1 MNTLFLV
8 QFACCIIVSML
19 GLILVL
25 SRFQIRWSNRRYEVS
40 RWLLAFSMFVLA
52 GHYVLQMAYGFRA
65 KGDEVGAVVNVLF
78 YTPISFI
85 ISYATYNLICYR
97 SGRKK
102 FALLGCVSYALI
114 LICFFFGYND
124 TPRGMHM
131 GEWLYVMLALFA
143 VTIMYS
149 TYTTVIEMRYHRKII
164 EENTTEDLLPFDR
177 YAYASYGMVG
187 FLALAM
193 VGAIC
198 YRPLLYSV
206 APLMLFS
213 LISFIIS
220 FLGYGYNMIP
230 AEVRLEQETADMYST
245 YTTVIEMRYH
255 RKIIEENTTEDLLPF
270 DRYAYASYG
279 MVGFLALAM
288 VGAICYRPLLYSV
301 APLMLFSLISFI
313 ISFLGYGYNMI
324 PAEVRLEQET
334 ADEPL
339 EVMEESEDV
348 GLASEKI
355 SIIESMLASWCDK
368 GGYRDSTV
376 NMPMLSV
383 KLGIPRNELSL
394 YFENCLKSSFR
405 IWLSDI
411 RFKEAQRMLLEECRY
426 SNDTISSECG
436 FSSHAHLY
444 KIFKAKTGF
453 TPGQWRD
460 SVRKNRF
467 PDVDGL

>member
-25 SRFQIRWSNRRYEVS
+25 SRFQIRWTNRRYEVS

-52 GHYVLQMAYGFRA
+52 GHYVLQMVCGFRA
-65 KGDEVGAVVNVLF
+65 KGDEIGAVVNVLF
-78 YTPISFI
+78 YSPVSFF

-97 SGRKK
+97 GGRKK

-124 TPRGMHM
+124 TPRGMHV

-177 YAYASYGMVG
+177 YTYTTYGLAGIMV
-187 FLALAM
+187 LAM

-198 YRPLLYSV
+198 YRPLLYCV
-206 APLMLFS
+206 GPLMLFS
-213 LISFIIS
+213 LISFTIS

-230 AEVRLEQETADMYST
+230 AEVRLELD
-245 YTTVIEMRYH
+245 
-255 RKIIEENTTEDLLPF
+255 
-270 DRYAYASYG
+270 
-279 MVGFLALAM
+279 
-288 VGAICYRPLLYSV
+288 
-301 APLMLFSLISFI
+301 
-313 ISFLGYGYNMI
+313 
-324 PAEVRLEQET
+324 T

-339 EVMEESEDV
+339 EVMEESEEV
-348 GLASEKI
+348 GLGSEKI

>member
-8 QFACCIIVSML
+8 QFACCIIMSML

-25 SRFQIRWSNRRYEVS
+25 SRFQIRWTNRRYEVS

-52 GHYVLQMAYGFRA
+52 WHYVLQMVCGFRA
-65 KGDEVGAVVNVLF
+65 KGDEIGAVVNVLF
-78 YTPISFI
+78 YSPVSSF

-97 SGRKK
+97 GGRKK
-102 FALLGCVSYALI
+102 FALMGCVSYALI

-131 GEWLYVMLALFA
+131 GEWLYVMLVLFA
-143 VTIMYS
+143 VTILYS
-149 TYTTVIEMRYHRKII
+149 VYTTVIEMRYHRKII

-177 YAYASYGMVG
+177 YAYASYGVASIMV
-187 FLALAM
+187 LAM

-198 YRPLLYSV
+198 YRPLLYCV
-206 APLMLFS
+206 GPLMLFS
-213 LISFIIS
+213 LISFTIS

-230 AEVRLEQETADMYST
+230 AEVRLELD
-245 YTTVIEMRYH
+245 
-255 RKIIEENTTEDLLPF
+255 
-270 DRYAYASYG
+270 
-279 MVGFLALAM
+279 
-288 VGAICYRPLLYSV
+288 
-301 APLMLFSLISFI
+301 
-313 ISFLGYGYNMI
+313 
-324 PAEVRLEQET
+324 T

-339 EVMEESEDV
+339 EVMEESEEV

-383 KLGIPRNELSL
+383 KLGIPRNELSM

>member
-52 GHYVLQMAYGFRA
+52 WHYVLQMVCGFRA
-65 KGDEVGAVVNVLF
+65 KGDEIGAVVNVLF
-78 YTPISFI
+78 YSPVSFI

-149 TYTTVIEMRYHRKII
+149 ICTTVIEMRYHRKII

-177 YAYASYGMVG
+177 YTYTTYGLAGIMV
-187 FLALAM
+187 LAM

-198 YRPLLYSV
+198 YRPLLYCV
-206 APLMLFS
+206 GPLMLFS
-213 LISFIIS
+213 LISFTIS

-230 AEVRLEQETADMYST
+230 AEVRLELD
-245 YTTVIEMRYH
+245 
-255 RKIIEENTTEDLLPF
+255 
-270 DRYAYASYG
+270 
-279 MVGFLALAM
+279 
-288 VGAICYRPLLYSV
+288 
-301 APLMLFSLISFI
+301 
-313 ISFLGYGYNMI
+313 
-324 PAEVRLEQET
+324 T

-339 EVMEESEDV
+339 EVMEESEEV
-348 GLASEKI
+348 GLGSEKI

-383 KLGIPRNELSL
+383 KLGIPRNELSM

>member
-8 QFACCIIVSML
+8 QFACCIIMLML

-52 GHYVLQMAYGFRA
+52 WHYVLQMVCGFRA
-65 KGDEVGAVVNVLF
+65 KGDEIGAVVNVLF
-78 YTPISFI
+78 YSPVSSF

-97 SGRKK
+97 GGRKK

-143 VTIMYS
+143 VTIIYS

-177 YAYASYGMVG
+177 YTYTTYGLAGIMV
-187 FLALAM
+187 LAM

-198 YRPLLYSV
+198 YRPLLYCV
-206 APLMLFS
+206 GPLMLFS
-213 LISFIIS
+213 LISFTIS

-230 AEVRLEQETADMYST
+230 AEVRLE
-245 YTTVIEMRYH
+245 
-255 RKIIEENTTEDLLPF
+255 L
-270 DRYAYASYG
+270 
-279 MVGFLALAM
+279 
-288 VGAICYRPLLYSV
+288 
-301 APLMLFSLISFI
+301 
-313 ISFLGYGYNMI
+313 
-324 PAEVRLEQET
+324 ET

-339 EVMEESEDV
+339 EVMEESEEV
-348 GLASEKI
+348 GLGSEKI

-383 KLGIPRNELSL
+383 KLGIPRNELSM

>member
-25 SRFQIRWSNRRYEVS
+25 SRFQIRWTNRRYEVS

-52 GHYVLQMAYGFRA
+52 WHYVLQMVCGFRA
-65 KGDEVGAVVNVLF
+65 KGDEIGAVVNVLF
-78 YTPISFI
+78 YSPVSFF

-97 SGRKK
+97 GGRKK

-177 YAYASYGMVG
+177 YTYTTYGLAGIMV
-187 FLALAM
+187 LAM

-198 YRPLLYSV
+198 YRPLLYCV
-206 APLMLFS
+206 GPLMLFS
-213 LISFIIS
+213 LISFTIS

-230 AEVRLEQETADMYST
+230 AEVRLELD
-245 YTTVIEMRYH
+245 
-255 RKIIEENTTEDLLPF
+255 
-270 DRYAYASYG
+270 
-279 MVGFLALAM
+279 
-288 VGAICYRPLLYSV
+288 
-301 APLMLFSLISFI
+301 
-313 ISFLGYGYNMI
+313 
-324 PAEVRLEQET
+324 T

-339 EVMEESEDV
+339 EVMEESEEV
-348 GLASEKI
+348 GLGSEKI

-394 YFENCLKSSFR
+394 YFENYLKSSFR

>member
-8 QFACCIIVSML
+8 QFACCIIMSML

-25 SRFQIRWSNRRYEVS
+25 SRFQIRWTNRRYEVS

-52 GHYVLQMAYGFRA
+52 WHYVLQMVCGFRA
-65 KGDEVGAVVNVLF
+65 KGDEIGAVVNVLF
-78 YTPISFI
+78 YSPVSSF

-97 SGRKK
+97 GGRKK
-102 FALLGCVSYALI
+102 FALMGCVSYALI

-131 GEWLYVMLALFA
+131 GEWLYVMLVLFA
-143 VTIMYS
+143 VTILYS
-149 TYTTVIEMRYHRKII
+149 VYTTVIEMRYHRKNI

-177 YAYASYGMVG
+177 YAYASYGVASIMV
-187 FLALAM
+187 LAM

-198 YRPLLYSV
+198 YRPFLYCV
-206 APLMLFS
+206 GPLMLFS
-213 LISFIIS
+213 LISFTIS

-230 AEVRLEQETADMYST
+230 AEVRLELD
-245 YTTVIEMRYH
+245 
-255 RKIIEENTTEDLLPF
+255 
-270 DRYAYASYG
+270 
-279 MVGFLALAM
+279 
-288 VGAICYRPLLYSV
+288 
-301 APLMLFSLISFI
+301 
-313 ISFLGYGYNMI
+313 
-324 PAEVRLEQET
+324 T

-339 EVMEESEDV
+339 EVMEESEEV
-348 GLASEKI
+348 GLGSEKI

-383 KLGIPRNELSL
+383 KLGIPRNELSM

>member
-25 SRFQIRWSNRRYEVS
+25 SRFQIRWTNRRYEVS

-52 GHYVLQMAYGFRA
+52 WHYVLQMVCGFRA
-65 KGDEVGAVVNVLF
+65 KGDEIGAVVNVLF
-78 YTPISFI
+78 YSPVSFF

-97 SGRKK
+97 GGRKK

-164 EENTTEDLLPFDR
+164 EENTTEDLLPFAR
-177 YAYASYGMVG
+177 YTYTTYGLAGIMV
-187 FLALAM
+187 LAM

-198 YRPLLYSV
+198 YRPLLYCV
-206 APLMLFS
+206 GPLMLFS
-213 LISFIIS
+213 LISFTIS

-230 AEVRLEQETADMYST
+230 AEVRLELD
-245 YTTVIEMRYH
+245 
-255 RKIIEENTTEDLLPF
+255 
-270 DRYAYASYG
+270 
-279 MVGFLALAM
+279 
-288 VGAICYRPLLYSV
+288 
-301 APLMLFSLISFI
+301 
-313 ISFLGYGYNMI
+313 
-324 PAEVRLEQET
+324 T

-339 EVMEESEDV
+339 EVMEESEEV
-348 GLASEKI
+348 GLGSEKI
-355 SIIESMLASWCDK
+355 SIIESMLTSWCDK

-383 KLGIPRNELSL
+383 KLGIPRNELSM

>member
-25 SRFQIRWSNRRYEVS
+25 SRFQIRWTNRRYEVS

-52 GHYVLQMAYGFRA
+52 GHYVLQMVCGFRA
-65 KGDEVGAVVNVLF
+65 KGDEIGAVVNVLF
-78 YTPISFI
+78 YSPVSFF

-102 FALLGCVSYALI
+102 FALMGCVSYALI

-164 EENTTEDLLPFDR
+164 GENTTEDLLPFDR
-177 YAYASYGMVG
+177 YTYTTYGLAGIMV
-187 FLALAM
+187 LAM

-198 YRPLLYSV
+198 YRPLLYCV
-206 APLMLFS
+206 GPLMLFS
-213 LISFIIS
+213 LISFTIS

-230 AEVRLEQETADMYST
+230 AEVRLELD
-245 YTTVIEMRYH
+245 
-255 RKIIEENTTEDLLPF
+255 
-270 DRYAYASYG
+270 
-279 MVGFLALAM
+279 
-288 VGAICYRPLLYSV
+288 
-301 APLMLFSLISFI
+301 
-313 ISFLGYGYNMI
+313 
-324 PAEVRLEQET
+324 T

-339 EVMEESEDV
+339 EVMEESEEV
-348 GLASEKI
+348 GLGSEKI
-355 SIIESMLASWCDK
+355 SIIESMLTSWCDK

-394 YFENCLKSSFR
+394 YFENYLKSSFR

>member
-25 SRFQIRWSNRRYEVS
+25 SRFQIRWTNRRYEVS

-52 GHYVLQMAYGFRA
+52 WHYVLQMVCGFRA
-65 KGDEVGAVVNVLF
+65 KGDEIGAVVNVLF
-78 YTPISFI
+78 YSPVSFF

-177 YAYASYGMVG
+177 YTYTTYGLAGIMV
-187 FLALAM
+187 LAM

-198 YRPLLYSV
+198 YRPLLYCV
-206 APLMLFS
+206 GPLMLFS
-213 LISFIIS
+213 LISFTIS

-230 AEVRLEQETADMYST
+230 AEVRLELD
-245 YTTVIEMRYH
+245 
-255 RKIIEENTTEDLLPF
+255 
-270 DRYAYASYG
+270 
-279 MVGFLALAM
+279 
-288 VGAICYRPLLYSV
+288 
-301 APLMLFSLISFI
+301 
-313 ISFLGYGYNMI
+313 
-324 PAEVRLEQET
+324 T

-339 EVMEESEDV
+339 EVMEESEEV
-348 GLASEKI
+348 GLGSEKI
-355 SIIESMLASWCDK
+355 SIIESMLTSWCDK

>member
-25 SRFQIRWSNRRYEVS
+25 SRFQIRWTNRRYEVS

-52 GHYVLQMAYGFRA
+52 WHYVLQMVCGFRA
-65 KGDEVGAVVNVLF
+65 KGDEIGAVVNVLF
-78 YTPISFI
+78 YSPVSFF

-131 GEWLYVMLALFA
+131 GEWLYVMLALFV

-149 TYTTVIEMRYHRKII
+149 FYTTVIEMRYHRKII

-177 YAYASYGMVG
+177 YTYTTYGLAGIMV
-187 FLALAM
+187 LAM

-198 YRPLLYSV
+198 YRPLLYCV
-206 APLMLFS
+206 GPLMLFS
-213 LISFIIS
+213 LISFTIS

-230 AEVRLEQETADMYST
+230 AEVRLELD
-245 YTTVIEMRYH
+245 
-255 RKIIEENTTEDLLPF
+255 
-270 DRYAYASYG
+270 
-279 MVGFLALAM
+279 
-288 VGAICYRPLLYSV
+288 
-301 APLMLFSLISFI
+301 
-313 ISFLGYGYNMI
+313 
-324 PAEVRLEQET
+324 T

-339 EVMEESEDV
+339 EVMEESEEV
-348 GLASEKI
+348 GLGSEKI
-355 SIIESMLASWCDK
+355 SIIESMLTSWCDK

-383 KLGIPRNELSL
+383 KLGIPRNELSM

>member
-25 SRFQIRWSNRRYEVS
+25 SRFQIRWTNRRYEVS

-52 GHYVLQMAYGFRA
+52 GHYVLQMLYGFRA

-102 FALLGCVSYALI
+102 FVLMGCVSYALI

-131 GEWLYVMLALFA
+131 GEWLYVMLVLFA

-177 YAYASYGMVG
+177 YTYTTYGLAGIMV
-187 FLALAM
+187 LAM

-198 YRPLLYSV
+198 YRPLLYCV
-206 APLMLFS
+206 GPLMLFS
-213 LISFIIS
+213 LISFTIS
-220 FLGYGYNMIP
+220 FQGYGYNMIP
-230 AEVRLEQETADMYST
+230 AEVRQELD
-245 YTTVIEMRYH
+245 
-255 RKIIEENTTEDLLPF
+255 
-270 DRYAYASYG
+270 
-279 MVGFLALAM
+279 
-288 VGAICYRPLLYSV
+288 
-301 APLMLFSLISFI
+301 
-313 ISFLGYGYNMI
+313 
-324 PAEVRLEQET
+324 T

-339 EVMEESEDV
+339 EVMEENEEV
-348 GLASEKI
+348 GLGSEKI

-383 KLGIPRNELSL
+383 KLGIPRNELSM

>member
-25 SRFQIRWSNRRYEVS
+25 SRFQIRWTNRRYEVS

-52 GHYVLQMAYGFRA
+52 WHYVLQMVCGFRA
-65 KGDEVGAVVNVLF
+65 KGDEIGAVVNVLF
-78 YTPISFI
+78 YSPVSFF

-97 SGRKK
+97 GGRKK

-177 YAYASYGMVG
+177 YTYTTYGLAGIMV
-187 FLALAM
+187 LAM

-198 YRPLLYSV
+198 YRPLLYCV
-206 APLMLFS
+206 GPLMLFS
-213 LISFIIS
+213 LISF
-220 FLGYGYNMIP
+220 
-230 AEVRLEQETADMYST
+230 T
-245 YTTVIEMRYH
+245 
-255 RKIIEENTTEDLLPF
+255 
-270 DRYAYASYG
+270 
-279 MVGFLALAM
+279 
-288 VGAICYRPLLYSV
+288 
-301 APLMLFSLISFI
+301 

-339 EVMEESEDV
+339 EVMEESEEV

-383 KLGIPRNELSL
+383 KLGIPRNELSM

>member
-19 GLILVL
+19 GLVLVL
-25 SRFQIRWSNRRYEVS
+25 SRFQIRWTNRRYEVS

-52 GHYVLQMAYGFRA
+52 WHYVLQMVCGFRA
-65 KGDEVGAVVNVLF
+65 KGDEIGAVVNVLF
-78 YTPISFI
+78 YSPVSFF

-97 SGRKK
+97 GGRKK

-114 LICFFFGYND
+114 LICFYFGYND

-177 YAYASYGMVG
+177 YTYTTYGLAGIMV
-187 FLALAM
+187 LAM

-198 YRPLLYSV
+198 YRPLLYCV
-206 APLMLFS
+206 GPLMLFS
-213 LISFIIS
+213 LISFTIS

-230 AEVRLEQETADMYST
+230 AEVRLELD
-245 YTTVIEMRYH
+245 
-255 RKIIEENTTEDLLPF
+255 
-270 DRYAYASYG
+270 
-279 MVGFLALAM
+279 
-288 VGAICYRPLLYSV
+288 
-301 APLMLFSLISFI
+301 
-313 ISFLGYGYNMI
+313 
-324 PAEVRLEQET
+324 T

-339 EVMEESEDV
+339 EVMEESEEV
-348 GLASEKI
+348 GLGSEKI
-355 SIIESMLASWCDK
+355 SIIESMLTSWCDK

-394 YFENCLKSSFR
+394 YFENYLKSSFR

>member
-25 SRFQIRWSNRRYEVS
+25 SRFQIRWTNRRYEVS

-52 GHYVLQMAYGFRA
+52 WHYVLQMVCGFRA
-65 KGDEVGAVVNVLF
+65 KGDEIGAVVNVLF
-78 YTPISFI
+78 YSPVSFF

-97 SGRKK
+97 GGRKK

-177 YAYASYGMVG
+177 YTYTTYGLAGIMV
-187 FLALAM
+187 LAM

-198 YRPLLYSV
+198 YRPLLYCV
-206 APLMLFS
+206 GPLMLFS
-213 LISFIIS
+213 LISFTIS

-230 AEVRLEQETADMYST
+230 AEVRLELD
-245 YTTVIEMRYH
+245 
-255 RKIIEENTTEDLLPF
+255 
-270 DRYAYASYG
+270 
-279 MVGFLALAM
+279 
-288 VGAICYRPLLYSV
+288 
-301 APLMLFSLISFI
+301 
-313 ISFLGYGYNMI
+313 
-324 PAEVRLEQET
+324 T

-339 EVMEESEDV
+339 VVMEESEEV
-348 GLASEKI
+348 GLGSEKI
-355 SIIESMLASWCDK
+355 SIIESMLTSWCDK

-383 KLGIPRNELSL
+383 KLGIPRNELSM

>member
-8 QFACCIIVSML
+8 QFACCIIMLML

-25 SRFQIRWSNRRYEVS
+25 SRFQIRWTNRRYEVS

-52 GHYVLQMAYGFRA
+52 WHYVLQMVCGFRA
-65 KGDEVGAVVNVLF
+65 KGDEIGAVVNVLF
-78 YTPISFI
+78 YSPVSSF

-97 SGRKK
+97 GGRKK

-177 YAYASYGMVG
+177 YTYTTYGLAGIMV
-187 FLALAM
+187 LAM

-198 YRPLLYSV
+198 YRPLLYCV
-206 APLMLFS
+206 GPLMLFS
-213 LISFIIS
+213 LISFTIS

-230 AEVRLEQETADMYST
+230 AEVRLELD
-245 YTTVIEMRYH
+245 
-255 RKIIEENTTEDLLPF
+255 
-270 DRYAYASYG
+270 
-279 MVGFLALAM
+279 
-288 VGAICYRPLLYSV
+288 
-301 APLMLFSLISFI
+301 
-313 ISFLGYGYNMI
+313 
-324 PAEVRLEQET
+324 T

-339 EVMEESEDV
+339 EVMEESEEV
-348 GLASEKI
+348 GLGSEKI
-355 SIIESMLASWCDK
+355 SIIESMLTSWCDK

>member
-25 SRFQIRWSNRRYEVS
+25 SRFQIRWTNRRYEVS

-52 GHYVLQMAYGFRA
+52 WHYVLQMVCGFRA
-65 KGDEVGAVVNVLF
+65 KGDEIGAVVNVLF
-78 YTPISFI
+78 YSPVSFF

-97 SGRKK
+97 GGRKK

-143 VTIMYS
+143 VTIIYS

-177 YAYASYGMVG
+177 YTYTTYGLAGIMV
-187 FLALAM
+187 LAM

-198 YRPLLYSV
+198 YRPLLYCV
-206 APLMLFS
+206 GPLMLFS
-213 LISFIIS
+213 LISFTIS

-230 AEVRLEQETADMYST
+230 AEVRLELD
-245 YTTVIEMRYH
+245 
-255 RKIIEENTTEDLLPF
+255 
-270 DRYAYASYG
+270 
-279 MVGFLALAM
+279 
-288 VGAICYRPLLYSV
+288 
-301 APLMLFSLISFI
+301 
-313 ISFLGYGYNMI
+313 
-324 PAEVRLEQET
+324 T

-339 EVMEESEDV
+339 EVMEESEEV
-348 GLASEKI
+348 GLGSEKI
-355 SIIESMLASWCDK
+355 SIIESMLTSWCDK

-394 YFENCLKSSFR
+394 YFENYLKSSFR

>member
-25 SRFQIRWSNRRYEVS
+25 SRFQIRWTNRRYEVS

-52 GHYVLQMAYGFRA
+52 GHYVLQMVCGFRA
-65 KGDEVGAVVNVLF
+65 KGDEIGAVVNVLF
-78 YTPISFI
+78 YSPVSSF

-97 SGRKK
+97 GGRKK

-164 EENTTEDLLPFDR
+164 EENTTDDLLPFDR
-177 YAYASYGMVG
+177 YIYTTYGLAGIMV
-187 FLALAM
+187 LAM

-198 YRPLLYSV
+198 YRPLLYCV
-206 APLMLFS
+206 GPLMLFS
-213 LISFIIS
+213 LISFTIS

-230 AEVRLEQETADMYST
+230 AEVRLELD
-245 YTTVIEMRYH
+245 
-255 RKIIEENTTEDLLPF
+255 
-270 DRYAYASYG
+270 
-279 MVGFLALAM
+279 
-288 VGAICYRPLLYSV
+288 
-301 APLMLFSLISFI
+301 
-313 ISFLGYGYNMI
+313 
-324 PAEVRLEQET
+324 T

-339 EVMEESEDV
+339 EVMEESEEV
-348 GLASEKI
+348 GLGSEKI

-383 KLGIPRNELSL
+383 KLGIPRNELSM

>member
-25 SRFQIRWSNRRYEVS
+25 SRFQIRWTNRRYEVS

-52 GHYVLQMAYGFRA
+52 WHYVLQMVCGFRA
-65 KGDEVGAVVNVLF
+65 KGDEIGAVVNVLF
-78 YTPISFI
+78 YSPVSFF

-97 SGRKK
+97 GGRKK

-177 YAYASYGMVG
+177 YTYTTYGLAGIMV
-187 FLALAM
+187 LAM

-198 YRPLLYSV
+198 YRPLLYCV
-206 APLMLFS
+206 GPLMLFS
-213 LISFIIS
+213 LISFTIS

-230 AEVRLEQETADMYST
+230 AEVGLELD
-245 YTTVIEMRYH
+245 
-255 RKIIEENTTEDLLPF
+255 
-270 DRYAYASYG
+270 
-279 MVGFLALAM
+279 
-288 VGAICYRPLLYSV
+288 
-301 APLMLFSLISFI
+301 
-313 ISFLGYGYNMI
+313 
-324 PAEVRLEQET
+324 T

-339 EVMEESEDV
+339 EVMEESEEV
-348 GLASEKI
+348 GLGSEKI

-368 GGYRDSTV
+368 GGFRDSTV

-383 KLGIPRNELSL
+383 KLGIPRNELSM

>member
-25 SRFQIRWSNRRYEVS
+25 SRFQIRWTNRRYEVS

-52 GHYVLQMAYGFRA
+52 WHYVLQMVCGFRA
-65 KGDEVGAVVNVLF
+65 KGDEIGAVVNVLF
-78 YTPISFI
+78 YSPVSSF

-97 SGRKK
+97 GGRKK

-177 YAYASYGMVG
+177 YTYTTYGLAGIMV
-187 FLALAM
+187 LAM

-198 YRPLLYSV
+198 YRPLLYCV
-206 APLMLFS
+206 GPLMLFS
-213 LISFIIS
+213 LISFTIS

-230 AEVRLEQETADMYST
+230 AEVRLELD
-245 YTTVIEMRYH
+245 
-255 RKIIEENTTEDLLPF
+255 
-270 DRYAYASYG
+270 
-279 MVGFLALAM
+279 
-288 VGAICYRPLLYSV
+288 
-301 APLMLFSLISFI
+301 
-313 ISFLGYGYNMI
+313 
-324 PAEVRLEQET
+324 T

-339 EVMEESEDV
+339 EVMEESEEV
-348 GLASEKI
+348 GLGSEKI
-355 SIIESMLASWCDK
+355 SIIESMLTSWCDK

-383 KLGIPRNELSL
+383 KLGIPRNELSM

-411 RFKEAQRMLLEECRY
+411 RFKEAQRMLLEECWY

-467 PDVDGL
+467 PEVDGL

>member
-65 KGDEVGAVVNVLF
+65 KGDEIGAVVNVLF
-78 YTPISFI
+78 YTPVSFF

-177 YAYASYGMVG
+177 YAYAVMVWWA

-193 VGAIC
+193 VGAVC
-198 YRPLLYSV
+198 YRPLLYCV
-206 APLMLFS
+206 APLILFS
-213 LISFIIS
+213 LISFTVS
-220 FLGYGYNMIP
+220 FLGYG
-230 AEVRLEQETADMYST
+230 
-245 YTTVIEMRYH
+245 
-255 RKIIEENTTEDLLPF
+255 F
-270 DRYAYASYG
+270 
-279 MVGFLALAM
+279 
-288 VGAICYRPLLYSV
+288 
-301 APLMLFSLISFI
+301 
-313 ISFLGYGYNMI
+313 NMI

-339 EVMEESEDV
+339 EVMEESEEV

-383 KLGIPRNELSL
+383 KLGIPRNELSM

>member
-25 SRFQIRWSNRRYEVS
+25 SRFQIRWTNRRYEVS

-52 GHYVLQMAYGFRA
+52 WHYVLQMVCGFRA
-65 KGDEVGAVVNVLF
+65 KGDEIGAVVNVLF
-78 YTPISFI
+78 YSPVSFF

-97 SGRKK
+97 GGRKK

-124 TPRGMHM
+124 TPRGMHV

-177 YAYASYGMVG
+177 YTYTTYGLAGIMV
-187 FLALAM
+187 LAM

-198 YRPLLYSV
+198 YRPLLYCV
-206 APLMLFS
+206 GPLMLFS
-213 LISFIIS
+213 LISFTIS

-230 AEVRLEQETADMYST
+230 AEVRLELD
-245 YTTVIEMRYH
+245 
-255 RKIIEENTTEDLLPF
+255 
-270 DRYAYASYG
+270 
-279 MVGFLALAM
+279 
-288 VGAICYRPLLYSV
+288 
-301 APLMLFSLISFI
+301 
-313 ISFLGYGYNMI
+313 
-324 PAEVRLEQET
+324 T

-339 EVMEESEDV
+339 EVMEESEEV
-348 GLASEKI
+348 GLGSEKI
-355 SIIESMLASWCDK
+355 SIIESMLTSWCDK

-383 KLGIPRNELSL
+383 KLGIPRNELSM

>member
-25 SRFQIRWSNRRYEVS
+25 SRFQIRWTNRRYEVS

-52 GHYVLQMAYGFRA
+52 GHFVLQMVYGFRA
-65 KGDEVGAVVNVLF
+65 KGDEIGAVVNVLF
-78 YTPISFI
+78 YSPVSSF

-97 SGRKK
+97 GGRKK

-177 YAYASYGMVG
+177 YTYTTYGLAGIMV
-187 FLALAM
+187 LAM

-198 YRPLLYSV
+198 YRPLLYCV
-206 APLMLFS
+206 GPLMLFS
-213 LISFIIS
+213 LISFTIS

-230 AEVRLEQETADMYST
+230 AEVRLELD
-245 YTTVIEMRYH
+245 
-255 RKIIEENTTEDLLPF
+255 
-270 DRYAYASYG
+270 
-279 MVGFLALAM
+279 
-288 VGAICYRPLLYSV
+288 
-301 APLMLFSLISFI
+301 
-313 ISFLGYGYNMI
+313 
-324 PAEVRLEQET
+324 T

-339 EVMEESEDV
+339 EVMEESEEV
-348 GLASEKI
+348 GLGSEKI
-355 SIIESMLASWCDK
+355 SIIESMLTSWCDK

-383 KLGIPRNELSL
+383 KLGIPRNELSM

-426 SNDTISSECG
+426 SNDTISTECG

>member
-25 SRFQIRWSNRRYEVS
+25 SRFQIRWTNRRYEVS

-52 GHYVLQMAYGFRA
+52 WHYVLQMVCGFRA
-65 KGDEVGAVVNVLF
+65 KGDEIGAVVNVLF
-78 YTPISFI
+78 YSPVSSF

-97 SGRKK
+97 GGRKK

-177 YAYASYGMVG
+177 YTYTTYGLAGIMV
-187 FLALAM
+187 LAM

-198 YRPLLYSV
+198 YRPLLYCV
-206 APLMLFS
+206 GPLMLFS
-213 LISFIIS
+213 LISFTIS

-230 AEVRLEQETADMYST
+230 AEVRLELD
-245 YTTVIEMRYH
+245 
-255 RKIIEENTTEDLLPF
+255 
-270 DRYAYASYG
+270 
-279 MVGFLALAM
+279 
-288 VGAICYRPLLYSV
+288 
-301 APLMLFSLISFI
+301 
-313 ISFLGYGYNMI
+313 
-324 PAEVRLEQET
+324 T

-339 EVMEESEDV
+339 EVMEESEEV
-348 GLASEKI
+348 GLGSEKI

-368 GGYRDSTV
+368 GGFRDSTV

-383 KLGIPRNELSL
+383 KLGIPRNELSM

>member
-25 SRFQIRWSNRRYEVS
+25 SRFQIRWTNRRYEVS

-52 GHYVLQMAYGFRA
+52 GHYVLQMVCGFRA
-65 KGDEVGAVVNVLF
+65 KGDEIGAVVNVLF
-78 YTPISFI
+78 YTPVSFF

-177 YAYASYGMVG
+177 YTYTTYGLAGIMV
-187 FLALAM
+187 LAM

-198 YRPLLYSV
+198 YRPLLYCV
-206 APLMLFS
+206 GPLMLFS
-213 LISFIIS
+213 LISFTIS

-230 AEVRLEQETADMYST
+230 AEVRLELD
-245 YTTVIEMRYH
+245 
-255 RKIIEENTTEDLLPF
+255 
-270 DRYAYASYG
+270 
-279 MVGFLALAM
+279 
-288 VGAICYRPLLYSV
+288 
-301 APLMLFSLISFI
+301 
-313 ISFLGYGYNMI
+313 
-324 PAEVRLEQET
+324 T

-339 EVMEESEDV
+339 EVMEESEEV
-348 GLASEKI
+348 GLGSEKI
-355 SIIESMLASWCDK
+355 SIIESMLTSWCDK

-383 KLGIPRNELSL
+383 KLGIPRNELSM

-444 KIFKAKTGF
+444 KVFKAKTGF

>member
-25 SRFQIRWSNRRYEVS
+25 SRFQIRWTNRRYEVS

-52 GHYVLQMAYGFRA
+52 GHYVLQMVCGFRA
-65 KGDEVGAVVNVLF
+65 KGDEIGAVVNVLF
-78 YTPISFI
+78 YSPVSFF

-97 SGRKK
+97 GGRKK

-177 YAYASYGMVG
+177 YTYTTYGLAGIMV
-187 FLALAM
+187 LAM

-198 YRPLLYSV
+198 YRPLLYCV
-206 APLMLFS
+206 GPLMLFS
-213 LISFIIS
+213 LISFTIS

-230 AEVRLEQETADMYST
+230 AEVRLE
-245 YTTVIEMRYH
+245 
-255 RKIIEENTTEDLLPF
+255 L
-270 DRYAYASYG
+270 
-279 MVGFLALAM
+279 
-288 VGAICYRPLLYSV
+288 
-301 APLMLFSLISFI
+301 
-313 ISFLGYGYNMI
+313 
-324 PAEVRLEQET
+324 ET

-339 EVMEESEDV
+339 EVMEESEEV
-348 GLASEKI
+348 GLGSEKI

-383 KLGIPRNELSL
+383 KLGIPRNELSM

>member
-25 SRFQIRWSNRRYEVS
+25 SRFQIRWTNRRYEVS

-52 GHYVLQMAYGFRA
+52 WHYVLQMVCGFRA
-65 KGDEVGAVVNVLF
+65 KGDEIGAVVNVLF
-78 YTPISFI
+78 YSPVSFF

-97 SGRKK
+97 GGRKK

-131 GEWLYVMLALFA
+131 GEWLYMMLALFA

-177 YAYASYGMVG
+177 YTYTTYGLAGIMV
-187 FLALAM
+187 LAM

-198 YRPLLYSV
+198 YRPFLYCV
-206 APLMLFS
+206 GPLMLFS
-213 LISFIIS
+213 LISFTIS

-230 AEVRLEQETADMYST
+230 AEVRLELD
-245 YTTVIEMRYH
+245 
-255 RKIIEENTTEDLLPF
+255 
-270 DRYAYASYG
+270 
-279 MVGFLALAM
+279 
-288 VGAICYRPLLYSV
+288 
-301 APLMLFSLISFI
+301 
-313 ISFLGYGYNMI
+313 
-324 PAEVRLEQET
+324 T

-339 EVMEESEDV
+339 EVMEESEEV
-348 GLASEKI
+348 GLGSEKI

-368 GGYRDSTV
+368 GGFRDSTV

-383 KLGIPRNELSL
+383 KLGIPRNELSM

>member
-25 SRFQIRWSNRRYEVS
+25 SRFQIRWTNRRYEVS

-52 GHYVLQMAYGFRA
+52 GHFVLQMVYGFRA
-65 KGDEVGAVVNVLF
+65 KGDEIGAVVNVLF
-78 YTPISFI
+78 YSPVSFF

-97 SGRKK
+97 GGRKK

-177 YAYASYGMVG
+177 YTYTTYGLAGIMV
-187 FLALAM
+187 LAM

-198 YRPLLYSV
+198 YRPLLYCV
-206 APLMLFS
+206 GPLMLFS
-213 LISFIIS
+213 LISFTIS

-230 AEVRLEQETADMYST
+230 AEVRLELD
-245 YTTVIEMRYH
+245 
-255 RKIIEENTTEDLLPF
+255 
-270 DRYAYASYG
+270 
-279 MVGFLALAM
+279 
-288 VGAICYRPLLYSV
+288 
-301 APLMLFSLISFI
+301 
-313 ISFLGYGYNMI
+313 
-324 PAEVRLEQET
+324 T

-339 EVMEESEDV
+339 EVMEESEEV
-348 GLASEKI
+348 GLGSEKI

-368 GGYRDSTV
+368 GGFRDSTV

-383 KLGIPRNELSL
+383 KLGIPRNELSM

>member
-25 SRFQIRWSNRRYEVS
+25 SRFQIRWTNRRYEVS

-52 GHYVLQMAYGFRA
+52 WHYVLQMVCGFRA
-65 KGDEVGAVVNVLF
+65 KGDEIGAVVNVLF
-78 YTPISFI
+78 YSPVSFF

-97 SGRKK
+97 GGRKK

-177 YAYASYGMVG
+177 YTYTTYGLAGIMV
-187 FLALAM
+187 LAM

-198 YRPLLYSV
+198 YRPLLYCV
-206 APLMLFS
+206 GPLMLFS
-213 LISFIIS
+213 LISFTIS

-230 AEVRLEQETADMYST
+230 AEVGLELD
-245 YTTVIEMRYH
+245 
-255 RKIIEENTTEDLLPF
+255 
-270 DRYAYASYG
+270 
-279 MVGFLALAM
+279 
-288 VGAICYRPLLYSV
+288 
-301 APLMLFSLISFI
+301 
-313 ISFLGYGYNMI
+313 
-324 PAEVRLEQET
+324 T

-339 EVMEESEDV
+339 EVMEESEEV
-348 GLASEKI
+348 GLGSEKI
-355 SIIESMLASWCDK
+355 SIIESMLTSWCDK

-394 YFENCLKSSFR
+394 YFENYLKSSFR

>member
-8 QFACCIIVSML
+8 QFACCIIMSML

-25 SRFQIRWSNRRYEVS
+25 SRFQIRWTNRRYEVS

-52 GHYVLQMAYGFRA
+52 WHYVLQMVCGFRA
-65 KGDEVGAVVNVLF
+65 KGDEIGAVVNVLF
-78 YTPISFI
+78 YSPVSSF

-97 SGRKK
+97 GGRKK
-102 FALLGCVSYALI
+102 FALMGCVSYALI

-131 GEWLYVMLALFA
+131 GEWLYVMLVLFV
-143 VTIMYS
+143 VTILYS
-149 TYTTVIEMRYHRKII
+149 VYTTVIEMRYHRKII

-177 YAYASYGMVG
+177 YAYASYGVASIMV
-187 FLALAM
+187 LAM

-198 YRPLLYSV
+198 YRPFLYCV
-206 APLMLFS
+206 GPLMLFS
-213 LISFIIS
+213 LISFTIS
-220 FLGYGYNMIP
+220 FVGYGYNMIP
-230 AEVRLEQETADMYST
+230 AEVRLELD
-245 YTTVIEMRYH
+245 
-255 RKIIEENTTEDLLPF
+255 
-270 DRYAYASYG
+270 
-279 MVGFLALAM
+279 
-288 VGAICYRPLLYSV
+288 
-301 APLMLFSLISFI
+301 
-313 ISFLGYGYNMI
+313 
-324 PAEVRLEQET
+324 T

-339 EVMEESEDV
+339 EVMEESEEV
-348 GLASEKI
+348 GLGSEKI

-394 YFENCLKSSFR
+394 YFENYLKSSFR

>member
-25 SRFQIRWSNRRYEVS
+25 SRFQIRWTNRRYEVS

-52 GHYVLQMAYGFRA
+52 WHYVLQMVCGFRA
-65 KGDEVGAVVNVLF
+65 KGDEIGAVVNVLF
-78 YTPISFI
+78 YSPVSFI
-85 ISYATYNLICYR
+85 ISYATYNFICYR

-102 FALLGCVSYALI
+102 FALMGCVSYALI

-124 TPRGMHM
+124 TPRGMRM

-177 YAYASYGMVG
+177 YTYTTYGLAGIMV
-187 FLALAM
+187 LAM

-198 YRPLLYSV
+198 YRPLLYCV
-206 APLMLFS
+206 GPLMLFS
-213 LISFIIS
+213 LISFTIS
-220 FLGYGYNMIP
+220 FLGYSYNMIP
-230 AEVRLEQETADMYST
+230 AEVRLELD
-245 YTTVIEMRYH
+245 
-255 RKIIEENTTEDLLPF
+255 
-270 DRYAYASYG
+270 
-279 MVGFLALAM
+279 
-288 VGAICYRPLLYSV
+288 
-301 APLMLFSLISFI
+301 
-313 ISFLGYGYNMI
+313 
-324 PAEVRLEQET
+324 T

-339 EVMEESEDV
+339 EVMEESEEV
-348 GLASEKI
+348 GLGSEKI

-394 YFENCLKSSFR
+394 YFENYLKSSFR

-453 TPGQWRD
+453 TPGKWRD

>member
-25 SRFQIRWSNRRYEVS
+25 SRFQIRWTNRRYEVS

-52 GHYVLQMAYGFRA
+52 WHYVLQMVCGFRA
-65 KGDEVGAVVNVLF
+65 KGDEIGAVVNVLF
-78 YTPISFI
+78 YSPVSFF

-177 YAYASYGMVG
+177 YTYTSYGLAGIMV
-187 FLALAM
+187 LAM

-198 YRPLLYSV
+198 YRPLLYCV
-206 APLMLFS
+206 GPLMLFS
-213 LISFIIS
+213 LISFTIS

-230 AEVRLEQETADMYST
+230 AEVRLELD
-245 YTTVIEMRYH
+245 
-255 RKIIEENTTEDLLPF
+255 
-270 DRYAYASYG
+270 
-279 MVGFLALAM
+279 
-288 VGAICYRPLLYSV
+288 
-301 APLMLFSLISFI
+301 
-313 ISFLGYGYNMI
+313 
-324 PAEVRLEQET
+324 T

-339 EVMEESEDV
+339 EVMEESEEV
-348 GLASEKI
+348 GLGSEKI
-355 SIIESMLASWCDK
+355 SIIESMLTSWCDK

-383 KLGIPRNELSL
+383 KLGIPRNELSM

-426 SNDTISSECG
+426 SNDTISTECG

-467 PDVDGL
+467 PEVDGL

>member
-25 SRFQIRWSNRRYEVS
+25 SRFQIRWTNRRYEVS

-52 GHYVLQMAYGFRA
+52 WHYVLQMVCGFRA
-65 KGDEVGAVVNVLF
+65 KGDEIGAVVNVLF
-78 YTPISFI
+78 YTPVSFF

-97 SGRKK
+97 GGRKK

-177 YAYASYGMVG
+177 YTYTTYGLAGIMV
-187 FLALAM
+187 LAM

-198 YRPLLYSV
+198 YRPLLYCV
-206 APLMLFS
+206 GPLMLFS
-213 LISFIIS
+213 LISFTIS

-230 AEVRLEQETADMYST
+230 AEVRLELD
-245 YTTVIEMRYH
+245 
-255 RKIIEENTTEDLLPF
+255 
-270 DRYAYASYG
+270 
-279 MVGFLALAM
+279 
-288 VGAICYRPLLYSV
+288 
-301 APLMLFSLISFI
+301 
-313 ISFLGYGYNMI
+313 
-324 PAEVRLEQET
+324 T

-339 EVMEESEDV
+339 EVMEESEEV
-348 GLASEKI
+348 GLGSEKI
-355 SIIESMLASWCDK
+355 SIIESMLTSWCDK

-394 YFENCLKSSFR
+394 YFENYLKSSFR

>member
-25 SRFQIRWSNRRYEVS
+25 SRFQIRWTNRRYEVS

-52 GHYVLQMAYGFRA
+52 WHYVLQMVCGFRA
-65 KGDEVGAVVNVLF
+65 KGDEIGAVVNVLF
-78 YTPISFI
+78 YSPVSFI

-102 FALLGCVSYALI
+102 FALMGCVSYALI

-124 TPRGMHM
+124 TPRGMRM

-177 YAYASYGMVG
+177 YTYTTYGLASIMV
-187 FLALAM
+187 LAM

-198 YRPLLYSV
+198 YRPLLYCV
-206 APLMLFS
+206 GPLMLFS
-213 LISFIIS
+213 LISFTIS

-230 AEVRLEQETADMYST
+230 AEVRLELD
-245 YTTVIEMRYH
+245 
-255 RKIIEENTTEDLLPF
+255 
-270 DRYAYASYG
+270 
-279 MVGFLALAM
+279 
-288 VGAICYRPLLYSV
+288 
-301 APLMLFSLISFI
+301 
-313 ISFLGYGYNMI
+313 
-324 PAEVRLEQET
+324 T

-339 EVMEESEDV
+339 EVMEESEEV
-348 GLASEKI
+348 GLGSEKI

-394 YFENCLKSSFR
+394 YFENYLKSSFR

>member
-8 QFACCIIVSML
+8 QFACCIIMSML

-25 SRFQIRWSNRRYEVS
+25 SRFQIRWTNRRYEVS
-40 RWLLAFSMFVLA
+40 RWLLVFSMFVLA
-52 GHYVLQMAYGFRA
+52 WHYVLQMVCGFRA
-65 KGDEVGAVVNVLF
+65 KGDEIGAVVNVLF
-78 YTPISFI
+78 YSPVSSF

-97 SGRKK
+97 GGRKK
-102 FALLGCVSYALI
+102 FALMGCVSYALI

-131 GEWLYVMLALFA
+131 GEWLYVMLVLFA
-143 VTIMYS
+143 VTILYS
-149 TYTTVIEMRYHRKII
+149 VYTTVIEMRYHRKIV

-177 YAYASYGMVG
+177 YAYASYGVASIMV
-187 FLALAM
+187 LAM

-198 YRPLLYSV
+198 YRPFLYCV
-206 APLMLFS
+206 GPLMLFS
-213 LISFIIS
+213 LISFTIS

-230 AEVRLEQETADMYST
+230 AEVRLELD
-245 YTTVIEMRYH
+245 
-255 RKIIEENTTEDLLPF
+255 
-270 DRYAYASYG
+270 
-279 MVGFLALAM
+279 
-288 VGAICYRPLLYSV
+288 
-301 APLMLFSLISFI
+301 
-313 ISFLGYGYNMI
+313 
-324 PAEVRLEQET
+324 T

-339 EVMEESEDV
+339 EVMEESEEV
-348 GLASEKI
+348 GLGSERI
-355 SIIESMLASWCDK
+355 SIIESLLASWCDK

-394 YFENCLKSSFR
+394 YFENYLKSSFR

>member
-25 SRFQIRWSNRRYEVS
+25 SRFQIRWTNRRYEVS

-52 GHYVLQMAYGFRA
+52 GHYVLQMVCGFRA
-65 KGDEVGAVVNVLF
+65 KGDDIGAVVNVLF
-78 YTPISFI
+78 YSPVSFF

-97 SGRKK
+97 GGRKK

-177 YAYASYGMVG
+177 YTYTTYGLAGIMV
-187 FLALAM
+187 LAM

-198 YRPLLYSV
+198 YRPLLYCV
-206 APLMLFS
+206 GPLMLFS
-213 LISFIIS
+213 LISFTIS

-230 AEVRLEQETADMYST
+230 AEVRLELD
-245 YTTVIEMRYH
+245 
-255 RKIIEENTTEDLLPF
+255 
-270 DRYAYASYG
+270 
-279 MVGFLALAM
+279 
-288 VGAICYRPLLYSV
+288 
-301 APLMLFSLISFI
+301 
-313 ISFLGYGYNMI
+313 
-324 PAEVRLEQET
+324 T

-339 EVMEESEDV
+339 EVMEESEEV
-348 GLASEKI
+348 GLGSEKI

-394 YFENCLKSSFR
+394 YFENYLKSSFR

>member
-25 SRFQIRWSNRRYEVS
+25 SRFQIRWTNRRYEVS

-52 GHYVLQMAYGFRA
+52 WHYVLQMVCGFRA
-65 KGDEVGAVVNVLF
+65 KGDEIGAVVNVLF
-78 YTPISFI
+78 YSPVSFI
-85 ISYATYNLICYR
+85 VSYATYNLICYR

-131 GEWLYVMLALFA
+131 GEWLYVMLVLFA

-149 TYTTVIEMRYHRKII
+149 VYTTVIEMRYHRKII

-177 YAYASYGMVG
+177 YAYASYGMASIMV
-187 FLALAM
+187 LAM

-198 YRPLLYSV
+198 YRPLLYCV
-206 APLMLFS
+206 GPLMLFS
-213 LISFIIS
+213 LISFTIS

-230 AEVRLEQETADMYST
+230 AEVRLELD
-245 YTTVIEMRYH
+245 
-255 RKIIEENTTEDLLPF
+255 
-270 DRYAYASYG
+270 
-279 MVGFLALAM
+279 
-288 VGAICYRPLLYSV
+288 
-301 APLMLFSLISFI
+301 
-313 ISFLGYGYNMI
+313 
-324 PAEVRLEQET
+324 T

-339 EVMEESEDV
+339 EVMEESEEV
-348 GLASEKI
+348 GLGSEKI

>member
-8 QFACCIIVSML
+8 QFACCIIVLML

-65 KGDEVGAVVNVLF
+65 KGDEIGAVVNVLF
-78 YTPISFI
+78 YTPVSFF

-97 SGRKK
+97 GGRKK

-177 YAYASYGMVG
+177 YTYTTYGLAGIMV
-187 FLALAM
+187 LAM

-198 YRPLLYSV
+198 YRPLLYCV
-206 APLMLFS
+206 GPLMLFS
-213 LISFIIS
+213 LISFTIS

-230 AEVRLEQETADMYST
+230 AEVRLELD
-245 YTTVIEMRYH
+245 I
-255 RKIIEENTTEDLLPF
+255 
-270 DRYAYASYG
+270 
-279 MVGFLALAM
+279 
-288 VGAICYRPLLYSV
+288 
-301 APLMLFSLISFI
+301 
-313 ISFLGYGYNMI
+313 
-324 PAEVRLEQET
+324 

-339 EVMEESEDV
+339 EVMEESEEV
-348 GLASEKI
+348 GLGSEKI
-355 SIIESMLASWCDK
+355 SIIESMLTSWCDK

-394 YFENCLKSSFR
+394 YFENYLKSSFR

>member
-8 QFACCIIVSML
+8 QFACCIIMSML

-25 SRFQIRWSNRRYEVS
+25 SRFQIRWTNRRYEVS

-52 GHYVLQMAYGFRA
+52 WHYVLQMVCGFRA
-65 KGDEVGAVVNVLF
+65 KGDEIGAVVNVLF
-78 YTPISFI
+78 YSPVSSF

-97 SGRKK
+97 GGRKK
-102 FALLGCVSYALI
+102 FALMGCVSYALI

-131 GEWLYVMLALFA
+131 GEWLYGMLVLFA
-143 VTIMYS
+143 VTILYS
-149 TYTTVIEMRYHRKII
+149 VYTTVIEMRYHRKII

-177 YAYASYGMVG
+177 YAYASYGVASIMV
-187 FLALAM
+187 LAM

-198 YRPLLYSV
+198 YRPLLYCV
-206 APLMLFS
+206 GPLMLFS
-213 LISFIIS
+213 LISFTIS

-230 AEVRLEQETADMYST
+230 AEVRLELD
-245 YTTVIEMRYH
+245 
-255 RKIIEENTTEDLLPF
+255 
-270 DRYAYASYG
+270 
-279 MVGFLALAM
+279 
-288 VGAICYRPLLYSV
+288 
-301 APLMLFSLISFI
+301 
-313 ISFLGYGYNMI
+313 
-324 PAEVRLEQET
+324 T

-339 EVMEESEDV
+339 EVMEESEEV
-348 GLASEKI
+348 GLGSEKI

-383 KLGIPRNELSL
+383 KLGIPRNELSM